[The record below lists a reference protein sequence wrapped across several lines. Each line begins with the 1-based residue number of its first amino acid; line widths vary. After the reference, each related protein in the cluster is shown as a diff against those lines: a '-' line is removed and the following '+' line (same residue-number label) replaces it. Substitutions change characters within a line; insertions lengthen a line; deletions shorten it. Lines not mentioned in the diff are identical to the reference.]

1 MSVKK
6 RVIELIIKSND
17 ISNEVKAKA
26 VSQINNS
33 SSIIDWVMNDS
44 NIQLVK
50 IAIKSSRSN

>member
-6 RVIELIIKSND
+6 RVIELIIKSSD